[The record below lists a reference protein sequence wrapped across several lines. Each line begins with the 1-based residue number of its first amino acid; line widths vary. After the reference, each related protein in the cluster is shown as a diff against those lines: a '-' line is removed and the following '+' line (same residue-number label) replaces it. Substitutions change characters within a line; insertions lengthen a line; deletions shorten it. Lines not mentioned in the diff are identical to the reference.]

1 MTTGA
6 PVVHGRGVVAAGD
19 GAERGPRR
27 DPGRHAV
34 VGAVRGADHRHGARR
49 PPAALPHGRGLQGR
63 RGRQRHGE
71 LLGARRLAAA
81 LRPREEALPDRGR
94 RRRLRRLPRRGPRD
108 QEGHHHQEGGEGEV
122 AAAVAQALCRR
133 VPEVQPA
140 RGRGKA
146 LQHELPRI
154 SQGTARTQSLI
165 QQDIKLIKES
175 FACSELFFYMP
186 YDLCFA
192 DFFRIYVRTCS

>member
-6 PVVHGRGVVAAGD
+6 PVVDGRGVVAAGD
-19 GAERGPRR
+19 GAERGSRR

-49 PPAALPHGRGLQGR
+49 PPTALPHGRGLQGR

-81 LRPREEALPDRGR
+81 LPKSEGEEALPDRGR

-122 AAAVAQALCRR
+122 AAAVAQALRHR

-146 LQHELPRI
+146 LQHQLPRI
-154 SQGTARTQSLI
+154 SQGTYIVLNSTRSN
-165 QQDIKLIKES
+165 
-175 FACSELFFYMP
+175 
-186 YDLCFA
+186 
-192 DFFRIYVRTCS
+192 